1 MRIAENKKQYNIR
14 IIIEIGH
21 IILAHSK
28 KKCYYD
34 RIAILTGMCIEAYKG
49 RKYDFQKKDL

>member
-1 MRIAENKKQYNIR
+1 MR

-49 RKYDFQKKDL
+49 RKI